1 VPREV
6 APSSAK
12 LNAENVPGPRGAWAI
27 TGVREVLHRR
37 DYKGEIITNRIQRA
51 WDDTA
56 EKGIR
61 VEQPESE
68 WKIRKDESLR
78 IVSDALWNAAHAR
91 VAQTVKSY
99 LRRGHQLVGKVES
112 TKVLCL
118 LSGFLTCGLC
128 GKPLIATRRGRD
140 LNLGYFCREHKE
152 RGDAGCTNAT
162 GAPAIEMHE
171 AVLGSLRDTFSVE
184 TFTDHLNKQAGNVE
198 AKAQRAA
205 ERAKLL
211 AEIPELAATEQRL
224 VRRIGTVE
232 DDTLVAALKDEWNA
246 VKAQRVAAE
255 RRVAELEG
263 IERDLVADRSEVEAL
278 RETWSTWS
286 AVLQAAI
293 DAAPGSVPAEL
304 QAQAR
309 QIMRKIPVGSIKVAP
324 YKVIDGKQTWTYEG
338 HSRFDGVVLGGLT
351 KGYAMS
357 VRLADRSTG
366 ETIKNTWDEVTTAY
380 KFPHPVKGTRESLH
394 PHIWRLGRRR
404 PQRTGVGDHSEH

>member
-1 VPREV
+1 
-6 APSSAK
+6 
-12 LNAENVPGPRGAWAI
+12 
-27 TGVREVLHRR
+27 
-37 DYKGEIITNRIQRA
+37 
-51 WDDTA
+51 
-56 EKGIR
+56 
-61 VEQPESE
+61 
-68 WKIRKDESLR
+68 
-78 IVSDALWNAAHAR
+78 
-91 VAQTVKSY
+91 
-99 LRRGHQLVGKVES
+99 
-112 TKVLCL
+112 
-118 LSGFLTCGLC
+118 
-128 GKPLIATRRGRD
+128 
-140 LNLGYFCREHKE
+140 
-152 RGDAGCTNAT
+152 
-162 GAPAIEMHE
+162 
-171 AVLGSLRDTFSVE
+171 
-184 TFTDHLNKQAGNVE
+184 
-198 AKAQRAA
+198 
-205 ERAKLL
+205 
-211 AEIPELAATEQRL
+211 
-224 VRRIGTVE
+224 
-232 DDTLVAALKDEWNA
+232 LVAALKDEWNA

-357 VRLADRSTG
+357 VRLADRATG